1 MGLLDSLAGSLLSSL
16 SGNQQSNLTSN
27 ILQMLI
33 QNAGGISGLVQ
44 SFTKNG
50 LGDVI
55 SSWIGTGQNAPITAD
70 QLTNIFGKA
79 QLQQLAQSSG
89 IPQEQAGSVLADL
102 LPRIIDNLTP
112 DGKEPEGDLMNL
124 GESLLKGK
132 LF

>member
-1 MGLLDSLAGSLLSSL
+1 MGLLDQLAGGLLSSL

-44 SFTKNG
+44 SFSKNG

-55 SSWIGTGQNAPITAD
+55 SSWIGTGQNAPISAD
-70 QLTNIFGKA
+70 QLTNIFGKT
-79 QLQQLAQSSG
+79 QLQQLAESSG

-102 LPRIIDNLTP
+102 LPRIIDTLTP
-112 DGKEPEGDLMNL
+112 DGKAPEGDLMNL

>member
-1 MGLLDSLAGSLLSSL
+1 MGLLDQLAGGLLSSL

-44 SFTKNG
+44 SFSKNG
-50 LGDVI
+50 LEDVI
-55 SSWIGTGQNAPITAD
+55 SSWIGTGRNVPISAD
-70 QLTNIFGKA
+70 QLTNIFGKD
-79 QLQQLAQSSG
+79 QLQKLAESSG

-102 LPRIIDNLTP
+102 LPRIIDTLTP
-112 DGKEPEGDLMNL
+112 DGKAPEGDLMNL